1 MKNRKRGTV
10 PINTPKIVILGAGLS
25 GLSAAYHLNQS
36 SAVFEKED
44 KVGGL
49 CRSIQIN
56 NFIFDYGPHILF
68 PKDAYVARLIK
79 RLLGNNLHIQSREAY
94 IYHRYCDVY
103 TRFPFQSHLYGLPV
117 SVVKDCILGFI
128 NTLEK
133 KQKKPRHYEDW
144 IIWNFGGGIAKQL
157 MIPYA
162 KKIWTISPKRMNF
175 AWVWNRVPR
184 LSLGDLLDGAL
195 QDNPKLF
202 GFNTEFWYPLHGGI
216 EGLPFSFL
224 SRVKNIHL
232 NKKMSRIY
240 LKQKCVEFSD
250 KTKVDYERLIS
261 TLPLP
266 ELIKRI
272 DSVPKSVRKAAQ
284 SLKNNSVYCVNLGVE
299 REKISPHHYIYFYEP
314 DFAFHRISF
323 PMNLSPHTTP
333 KGHSSVTTETS
344 YSRYKKISREN
355 IVDRIIEDLIKAKI
369 LFPDDKIVVS
379 DVADLKVAYVI
390 YDLDHRKN
398 VNTIHRFLRQHDI
411 FPCGRFGEWEYFNMD
426 HSIASGKRTAEEINK
441 ISIKQS

>member
-1 MKNRKRGTV
+1 MEN
-10 PINTPKIVILGAGLS
+10 VILGAGLS
-25 GLSAAYHLNQS
+25 GLSAAFHFKENYEI
-36 SAVFEKED
+36 FEKED
-44 KVGGL
+44 RVGGL
-49 CRSIQIN
+49 CRSIHVDD
-56 NFIFDYGPHILF
+56 FIFDYGPHILF
-68 PKDAYVARLIK
+68 PKDPYVAQLI
-79 RLLGNNLHIQSREAY
+79 RDLLSTNLHIQLREAW
-94 IYHRYCDVY
+94 IYHKLYDVY
-103 TRFPFQSHLYGLPV
+103 TRFPFQSHLYGLPIP
-117 SVVKDCILGFI
+117 VVKDCILGFF
-128 NTLEK
+128 NTLK
-133 KQKKPRHYEDW
+133 KSDKKPNDYEDW
-144 IIWNFGGGIAKQL
+144 IIWNFGEGIAKHL

-184 LSLGDLLDGAL
+184 LSMEELLDGAL

-202 GFNTEFWYPLHGGI
+202 GFNTEFWYPIQGGI

-224 SRVKNIHL
+224 SNVKNVHI
-232 NKKMSRIY
+232 NKEMTCISLRHKW
-240 LKQKCVEFSD
+240 VEFSD
-250 KTKVDYERLIS
+250 KTKADYENLIS

-272 DSVPKSVRKAAQ
+272 DDVPKSVRKAAQ
-284 SLKNNSVYCVNLGVE
+284 ALKNNSVYCVNLGVE

-314 DFAFHRISF
+314 EFAFHRISF

-355 IVDRIIEDLIKAKI
+355 IVERVIEDLIKAKI

-398 VNTIHRFLRQHDI
+398 VNTIHRFLGRHDI
-411 FPCGRFGEWEYFNMD
+411 YPCGRFGEWEYFNMD
-426 HSIASGKRTAEEINK
+426 HSIASGRRIAEELNRK
-441 ISIKQS
+441 VKK